1 MSLFTDTMTVYN
13 HITDSDTGQES
24 WQRTV
29 VKGVQWQHNKTET
42 TISKGVQTEKKVESI
57 TIDFQRT
64 RRKEKYVN
72 FLEFEKLEDKTGFWT
87 LNNRD
92 GLDLVVCG
100 DCKREITDTY
110 RISDLKKD
118 YQYCVTVKS
127 VSDNRNA
134 DYLKHIKVVAE

>member
-1 MSLFTDTMTVYN
+1 MSLFKDIMTVYN
-13 HITDSDTGQES
+13 HITDADTGKET

-29 VKGVQWQHNKTET
+29 VKSVQWRHNKTEIT
-42 TISKGVQTEKKVESI
+42 VSKGIQTEKKVESI

-64 RRKEKYVN
+64 HRKEKYVD
-72 FLEFEKLEDKTGFWT
+72 FVEFEKLEDKTGFWT

-92 GLDLVVCG
+92 GLDLIVYGECMM
-100 DCKREITDTY
+100 EITGTY

-118 YQYCVTVKS
+118 NQYCVTVKA